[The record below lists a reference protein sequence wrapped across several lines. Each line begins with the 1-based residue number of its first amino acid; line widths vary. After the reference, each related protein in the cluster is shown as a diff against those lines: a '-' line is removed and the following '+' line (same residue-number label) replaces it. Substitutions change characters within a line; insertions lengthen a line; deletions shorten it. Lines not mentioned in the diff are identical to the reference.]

1 MASFTKLNDDNVV
14 VAVLSVHDDVATDE
28 QAGIDF
34 LTNLFN
40 YSNWKQTYKDGTRK
54 NFAGKGYTYDADKD
68 AFIEPQ
74 PYNSWTL
81 DNDTCRWIAPTA
93 YPSDASITR
102 QYDWNEDSTSWVLIE
117 R

>member
-1 MASFTKLNDDNVV
+1 MASFTKLNDQNVV
-14 VAVLSVHDDVATDE
+14 QQVIAVHDDVATDE

-68 AFIEPQ
+68 AFIP
-74 PYNSWTL
+74 NKLHDSWTL
-81 DNDTCRWIAPTA
+81 NNDTCRWEAPVA
-93 YPSDASITR
+93 YPSDASQER
-102 QYDWNEDSTSWVLIE
+102 QYDWDEASTSWVLMP

>member
-1 MASFTKLNDDNVV
+1 MASFTKLNDDNIV
-14 VAVLSVHDDVATDE
+14 VAVLSVHDDVATNE

-34 LTNLFN
+34 LTNLFSH
-40 YSNWKQTYKDGTRK
+40 SNWKQTY
-54 NFAGKGYTYDADKD
+54 KD